1 MFGLKIKNPK
11 SLFIKILIIFVPI
24 YLIAY
29 FTQNMIYVLPTLA
42 VGIVF
47 GNNLDDGY
55 NKDDGEEGDDG
66 DSGDAS
72 SDASDSW
79 KKLKLKKNYLH
90 ILLCIRKNK
99 VG

>member
-11 SLFIKILIIFVPI
+11 SLFIKILIIFIPI

-72 SDASDSW
+72 SDASDS
-79 KKLKLKKNYLH
+79 
-90 ILLCIRKNK
+90 
-99 VG
+99 

>member
-55 NKDDGEEGDDG
+55 DKDDGEEGDDG

-72 SDASDSW
+72 SDASDS
-79 KKLKLKKNYLH
+79 
-90 ILLCIRKNK
+90 
-99 VG
+99 

>member
-1 MFGLKIKNPK
+1 MYGLKIKNPK
-11 SLFIKILIIFVPI
+11 SLFIKILIIFVPT

-55 NKDDGEEGDDG
+55 KKDNDGEEGDDS

-72 SDASDSW
+72 SDASDS
-79 KKLKLKKNYLH
+79 
-90 ILLCIRKNK
+90 
-99 VG
+99 

>member
-11 SLFIKILIIFVPI
+11 SLFIKILIIFIPI

-42 VGIVF
+42 VGIVV

-55 NKDDGEEGDDG
+55 NKDDDGEEGDDG

-72 SDASDSW
+72 SDASDS
-79 KKLKLKKNYLH
+79 
-90 ILLCIRKNK
+90 
-99 VG
+99 

>member
-1 MFGLKIKNPK
+1 MYGLKIKNPK

-72 SDASDSW
+72 SDASDS
-79 KKLKLKKNYLH
+79 
-90 ILLCIRKNK
+90 
-99 VG
+99 

>member
-1 MFGLKIKNPK
+1 MYGLKIKNPK

-55 NKDDGEEGDDG
+55 DKDDGEEGDDG

-72 SDASDSW
+72 SDASDS
-79 KKLKLKKNYLH
+79 
-90 ILLCIRKNK
+90 
-99 VG
+99 

>member
-42 VGIVF
+42 VGIVV

-72 SDASDSW
+72 SDASDS
-79 KKLKLKKNYLH
+79 
-90 ILLCIRKNK
+90 
-99 VG
+99 

>member
-72 SDASDSW
+72 SDASDS
-79 KKLKLKKNYLH
+79 
-90 ILLCIRKNK
+90 
-99 VG
+99 

>member
-55 NKDDGEEGDDG
+55 NKDDDGVEGDDG
-66 DSGDAS
+66 NSGDAS
-72 SDASDSW
+72 SDTSDS
-79 KKLKLKKNYLH
+79 
-90 ILLCIRKNK
+90 
-99 VG
+99 

>member
-1 MFGLKIKNPK
+1 MYGLKIKNPK

-55 NKDDGEEGDDG
+55 NKDDGEEGDGG

-72 SDASDSW
+72 SDASDS
-79 KKLKLKKNYLH
+79 
-90 ILLCIRKNK
+90 
-99 VG
+99 